1 MITSILGQI
10 TGQLDR
16 RFILNAFFPTML
28 FSLLLTFVIAAQTAG
43 IDATVSSWE
52 DRPVPVRVL
61 IVVAWGAGVLVG
73 ANLVANGT
81 LWIIQLFE
89 GYVRPLRWVSGWGRR
104 YQLDKATSAEDDYLQ
119 VRFPVHKPASELTWK
134 DVAPTSLGNVL
145 KSAETYPEGRYGVQ
159 AMRVWPRLYHLLPS
173 DLQTSLAEA
182 RASMEFLLVVAFYAF
197 VFAFTSTIF
206 LVYAE
211 APLTWSLLAL
221 VGGTV
226 IAAVAYRGAHAPALI
241 YGDHVRAAFDLYRL
255 KLLKQCDVPLPATNA
270 EERRT
275 WAEVIRHLDRG
286 EPPQWRYTRADTE

>member
-16 RFILNAFFPTML
+16 RFILNAFFPTVL

-89 GYVRPLRWVSGWGRR
+89 GYVGALRWFSGWGRR
-104 YQLDKATSAEDDYLQ
+104 HQLDKAKSAEDDDLQ
-119 VRFPVHKPASELTWK
+119 ARYPVHKPACKLTWE

-145 KSAETYPEGRYGVQ
+145 KSAETYPAGRYGV
-159 AMRVWPRLYHLLPS
+159 
-173 DLQTSLAEA
+173 
-182 RASMEFLLVVAFYAF
+182 
-197 VFAFTSTIF
+197 
-206 LVYAE
+206 
-211 APLTWSLLAL
+211 
-221 VGGTV
+221 
-226 IAAVAYRGAHAPALI
+226 
-241 YGDHVRAAFDLYRL
+241 
-255 KLLKQCDVPLPATNA
+255 
-270 EERRT
+270 
-275 WAEVIRHLDRG
+275 
-286 EPPQWRYTRADTE
+286 